1 MRRLVLFNIFIK
13 FTLKKLCA
21 IFSRL
26 ITSELIIEA
35 LQKAYTAQK
44 SWKGLPLRN
53 DFGSQY
59 ISGEFTQHV
68 HKYEIKHLFSQ
79 KDCFYDDASI
89 DMFHTILQ
97 KKCII

>member
-1 MRRLVLFNIFIK
+1 M
-13 FTLKKLCA
+13 
-21 IFSRL
+21 
-26 ITSELIIEA
+26 TSELVIEA
-35 LQKAYTAQK
+35 LQNAYTAQK
-44 SWKGLPLRN
+44 PGKGLPLRT

-59 ISGEFTQHV
+59 ISDEFTQHV

-89 DMFHTILQ
+89 DMFHIILQ

>member
-1 MRRLVLFNIFIK
+1 MRRLVLF
-13 FTLKKLCA
+13 
-21 IFSRL
+21 FSRL
-26 ITSELIIEA
+26 ITSELIIET
-35 LQKAYTAQK
+35 LQKAYTAQYP
-44 SWKGLPLRN
+44 WEGLPLRN

-59 ISGEFTQHV
+59 ISDEFTQHV

-89 DMFHTILQ
+89 DMFHNILQ